1 MRCLGSSGLEY
12 ILIMQAEQQQ
22 AISAEMYFVP
32 PPINELNKNY
42 HQQLTSIDN
51 PVSQATK
58 SFVSYNELYRLDD
71 ADAPYESQMVTEKFK
86 EDLKQANK
94 TIYFKMMQYL
104 TSCSG
109 QASLENIKNP
119 AEAAIRQ

>member
-1 MRCLGSSGLEY
+1 
-12 ILIMQAEQQQ
+12 MQDDQL
-22 AISAEMYFVP
+22 YFVP

-58 SFVSYNELYRLDD
+58 TLVSYNELYSLDY

-86 EDLKQANK
+86 EDLRLVNK
-94 TIYFKMMQYL
+94 TLYLKMMEYL
-104 TSCSG
+104 ASCSG

-119 AEAAIRQ
+119 AETAIRQEIFKFLQMC